1 MARRQRQMCIRD
13 RFNGGRYDQL
23 ISDLG
28 SKKKVPAVGAA
39 INLK

>member
-1 MARRQRQMCIRD
+1 MVWTTMTTTNKNI
-13 RFNGGRYDQL
+13 FNGGRYDQL